1 VAYDHYQIP
10 TNEGI
15 IMTRQD
21 AIQIVVKLQNRT
33 ENRGTDIVTF
43 CGFCDSVEEI
53 LNHARN
59 NGWEG

>member
-1 VAYDHYQIP
+1 
-10 TNEGI
+10 
-15 IMTRQD
+15 MTRQD